1 MTESVS
7 GEAMSCPYSKA
18 TCYKASCQGCDLNK
32 QEEKGRW
39 YEGTAGWWN
48 EIMLRESTSGYG
60 CIMATREEIIEK
72 IDEDVALELC
82 LYCQKHDQS
91 GDPCL
96 VEQPCTAALVTAETI
111 RQIYHSQGAVLKAKA
126 GADLNKCAIVAVE
139 SLVMEEPTQKGID
152 GKPYIVGASGV
163 GSAVEPLIEEK

>member
-32 QEEKGRW
+32 QE
-39 YEGTAGWWN
+39 A
-48 EIMLRESTSGYG
+48 IREV
-60 CIMATREEIIEK
+60 
-72 IDEDVALELC
+72 IDEEVALELC

-96 VEQPCTAALVTAETI
+96 VEQPCKAALVTAKTI
-111 RQIYHSQGAVLKAKA
+111 RQIYHSQGVVIKAKA